1 MRVLQVTDCHVLG
14 DPGARVYGVDT
25 YRSLRRVLRAALSL
39 PDPPELVVATG
50 DLVEDGSDASY
61 RRLRG
66 VFLHAC
72 LPVYVVAGNHDSLPA
87 MHRSLI
93 GGAIRM
99 QACLDLAA
107 WRIVFLDSTVAGE
120 PYGYLDER
128 ELRRLETNLRE
139 RTAVPAL
146 VCLHHGPIRPC
157 PASGCH
163 LRNDA
168 DLLATLGAYSN
179 ARVVIAGHAHLE
191 ATRWAGH
198 TELLTTPATSLQCAH
213 AQQGELVDHEDFRS
227 SHRFDTSRHGFRM
240 LTLCPDGGFE
250 SAVHW
255 LANEHRAA
263 RREPAQIPGS
273 A

>member
-1 MRVLQVTDCHVLG
+1 
-14 DPGARVYGVDT
+14 
-25 YRSLRRVLRAALSL
+25 
-39 PDPPELVVATG
+39 
-50 DLVEDGSDASY
+50 
-61 RRLRG
+61 
-66 VFLHAC
+66 
-72 LPVYVVAGNHDSLPA
+72 
-87 MHRSLI
+87 
-93 GGAIRM
+93 M

-213 AQQGELVDHEDFRS
+213 AQQGDLVDHEDFRS
-227 SHRFDTSRHGFRM
+227 SHRFDTIRHGFRM
-240 LTLCPDGGFE
+240 LTLYPDGGFE

>member
-14 DPGARVYGVDT
+14 DPGATVHGVDT
-25 YRSLRRVLRAALSL
+25 YRSLGRVLRAALSL
-39 PDPPELVVATG
+39 PDPPDLVVATG

-61 RRLRG
+61 RRLRE
-66 VFLHAC
+66 VFLHTC

-93 GGAIRM
+93 GGPIRM
-99 QACLDLAA
+99 EACLDLAA
-107 WRIVFLDSTVAGE
+107 WRVVFLDSTVAGE
-120 PYGYLDER
+120 PYGYLDEH

-139 RTAVPAL
+139 RTAVPAI

-157 PASGCH
+157 PTSGCH
-163 LRNDA
+163 LQNDA
-168 DLLATLGAYSN
+168 ELLATLGAYSN

-198 TELLTTPATSLQCAH
+198 TELLTTPATSAQCAH
-213 AQQGELVDHEDFRS
+213 AQQGELVDREDFRS

-240 LTLCPDGGFE
+240 LTLHSDGVFE

-255 LANEHRAA
+255 LANEHHAA
-263 RREPAQIPGS
+263 RREPVESPGFK
-273 A
+273 